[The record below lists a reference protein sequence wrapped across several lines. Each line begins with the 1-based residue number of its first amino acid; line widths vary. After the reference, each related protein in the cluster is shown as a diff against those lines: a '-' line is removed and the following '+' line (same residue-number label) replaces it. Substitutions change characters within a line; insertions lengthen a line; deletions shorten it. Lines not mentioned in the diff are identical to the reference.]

1 MATEQ
6 KGQKVGEVEMPNAV
20 EPMPQTAAPGKKAT
34 LAVLVGVVATFR
46 LSTPPLARSNCFCDQ
61 REGKAALAVT
71 VVMEEMLAAG
81 KHGAVFGLIGHEV
94 LGMAVLRD
102 HMENWVWMVSGVTT
116 SFNK

>member
-1 MATEQ
+1 
-6 KGQKVGEVEMPNAV
+6 
-20 EPMPQTAAPGKKAT
+20 
-34 LAVLVGVVATFR
+34 
-46 LSTPPLARSNCFCDQ
+46 
-61 REGKAALAVT
+61 

-102 HMENWVWMVSGVTT
+102 HMENRVWMVSGVTT